1 MIRTGVKPPPRPG
14 NLGLAAPP
22 LAAALVAAVLALAC
36 GGSTATSPAMKSA
49 KVGKRPGV
57 ATEATGADA
66 EATVGGGATAAGL
79 AGAPTRSGATP
90 AGVHEVARAPLGAL
104 SASKW
109 RLDNGLTAVLLPDPS
124 ATSVSYT
131 TWFRVGSRDEDEAA
145 GQTGL
150 AHLFEHLMFTQTKGQ
165 PPGAFDRIIEAMG
178 GNSNAMTDHDFTAY
192 LDNVPPGALARV
204 AALEADRMLNLALD
218 KRQVSTERDVVV
230 EERLGAVEDSVDG
243 SLDEQLYKQSFRK
256 HPYRWPVIGWM
267 KDIKAVTEDK
277 AIAFYRRFYRP
288 DNAVVVIAGRIDE
301 AAALDVVARSYGAL
315 APAVAAPDR
324 SAPPEA
330 EHAPARDV
338 RTVLTRPVPADR
350 LVIGYPAPGLAHGDR
365 AAYELLNEM
374 LLGGPSSRLYR
385 RLVVETQLASSA
397 RGDVPPTRDPGLYA
411 IWVQMAKGH
420 AAAEADAIVREEIA
434 ALARGSFT
442 TAELD
447 KAKVRLET
455 AFWLE
460 LTSSHGKADLLGQFE
475 IACGDFRRL
484 FGRADDFKR
493 VSAAEARAVATRYL
507 TGPRSVVVAS
517 PPAATAKAAARRPP
531 AKRRT

>member
-1 MIRTGVKPPPRPG
+1 MLR
-14 NLGLAAPP
+14 LGP
-22 LAAALVAAVLALAC
+22 LLC
-36 GGSTATSPAMKSA
+36 GGACAPTASAPAM
-49 KVGKRPGV
+49 R
-57 ATEATGADA
+57 
-66 EATVGGGATAAGL
+66 GGRVDRK
-79 AGAPTRSGATP
+79 AGAPPGAPTGGAEPGRAGTSPGTP
-90 AGVHEVARAPLGAL
+90 AGPPPDGVHAVARAPLGAL

-124 ATSVSYT
+124 ATSISYT

-165 PPGAFDRIIEAMG
+165 PVGAFDRAIESMG
-178 GNSNAMTDHDFTAY
+178 GTSNAMTYYDFTAY
-192 LDNVPPGALARV
+192 LDNVPPGALASV

-218 KRQVSTERDVVV
+218 KRQVSNERDVVV
-230 EERLGAVEDSVDG
+230 EERLGSVEDSVDG
-243 SLDEQLYKQSFRK
+243 ALDEQLYKQAFRK

-288 DNAVVVIAGRIDE
+288 DNAVVVVAGKIDE
-301 AAALDVVARSYGAL
+301 ASALDVLARTYGGLTPAQDAAPAAAAVEPEL
-315 APAVAAPDR
+315 APAR
-324 SAPPEA
+324 E
-330 EHAPARDV
+330 V
-338 RTVLTRPVPADR
+338 RTVLPRPVPADR
-350 LVIGYPAPGLAHGDR
+350 LVIGYPAPGLGDVDR
-365 AAYELLNEM
+365 AAYELVNEM

-385 RLVVETQLASSA
+385 RLVVDTAMASSA

-420 AAAEADAIVREEIA
+420 AAAEADAIVLEEIA
-434 ALARGSFT
+434 ALARGAFAP
-442 TAELD
+442 AELE

-455 AFWLE
+455 AFWRE

-484 FGRADDFKR
+484 FARADEIKR
-493 VSAAEARAVATRYL
+493 VTAADARAVAKRYL
-507 TGPRSVVVAS
+507 SNARSVVVAS
-517 PPAATAKAAARRPP
+517 PPPATAKAPARR
-531 AKRRT
+531 AATKRRS